1 MSTLSELASEVPSGT
16 AYIRLV
22 RRGVTYTGGPYASP
36 DAASQ
41 SAARLFLHVP
51 DATAVTVVPSPR
63 LAPLANGRRWYAL
76 AVYKPDGYTAVAGP
90 FVSRREGR
98 THLDELVGRGQIGAA
113 DEWDVCFR
121 YVQSVS

>member
-1 MSTLSELASEVPSGT
+1 MSTLSDLVSEVPRGS
-16 AYIRLV
+16 AYVRLV
-22 RRGVTYTGGPYASP
+22 RRGITYTGGPYETP
-36 DAASQ
+36 GAASQ

-63 LAPLANGRRWYAL
+63 LAPLTNGRRWYAL

-90 FVSRREGR
+90 FVSRREAR
-98 THLDELVGRGQIGAA
+98 THLEELAGRGQIGGA

-121 YVQSVS
+121 YVQSEH

>member
-1 MSTLSELASEVPSGT
+1 MSTLEDLASDVPSGT
-16 AYIRLV
+16 AYIRLI
-22 RRGVTYTGGPYASP
+22 RRGITYTGGPYSSP

-51 DATAVTVVPSPR
+51 DATSVTVVPSPR
-63 LAPLANGRRWYAL
+63 PAPIAHGRRWYAL
-76 AVYKPDGYTAVAGP
+76 AVYKRDGYTAVAGP

-98 THLDELVGRGQIGAA
+98 THLLELVGRGEIGGL
-113 DEWDVCFR
+113 DDWDVCFR

>member
-1 MSTLSELASEVPSGT
+1 VNTLTDLASAVPKGA
-16 AYIRLV
+16 AYVRLI

-36 DAASQ
+36 DAASE

-98 THLDELVGRGQIGAA
+98 SHLQELAGRGRIGAS
-113 DEWDVCFR
+113 DDWDVCFR
-121 YVQSVS
+121 YVQSAS